1 VGARRKDILVQFL
14 VEASSLGV
22 MGGVLGVLAGAL
34 TAELI
39 KVSSGLPVV
48 LAPGYMLVSLI
59 FSIATGMIFG
69 IYPAWKAT
77 ALNPIEALSTT

>member
-1 VGARRKDILVQFL
+1 L
-14 VEASSLGV
+14 
-22 MGGVLGVLAGAL
+22 LGVLAGAL

-39 KVSSGLPVV
+39 KVLSGMPVV
-48 LAPGYMLVSLI
+48 LAPAYMFLSLI

-69 IYPAWKAT
+69 IYPAWKAA